1 MSPFELRGNLQ
12 QQKAVHEVKDM
23 VDLQGPFFFFFCQ
36 TKHNDFNN
44 SFQEK
49 IGKILKRAQVIYTK
63 VFLNG
68 PS

>member
-1 MSPFELRGNLQ
+1 M
-12 QQKAVHEVKDM
+12 HEVNDM
-23 VDLQGPFFFFFCQ
+23 VDLQGPFFFSCQ

-63 VFLNG
+63 LFLNG